1 MTINEKI
8 LREDPQCDSKL
19 WFSRKRGLRLR
30 GQKPLDTIGL
40 FLKETRKKTKESM
53 SESTKRRTIQ
63 ALSDELISQIA
74 AGEVIERPAS
84 VVKELVEN
92 AIDANSQNIEV
103 RLEAGGIKRIVVID
117 DGFGIAPEELVLAL
131 RRHATSKIHN
141 LAELESVAS
150 FGFRGE
156 ALASIASVARVEIT
170 SRTPESARAW
180 TLAENGVQPASGS
193 PGTRI
198 VVEDLFY
205 KTPARR
211 KFLKSESTEAS
222 HVRDCLLRL
231 ALSHP
236 AMSFRLFVDGR
247 NTLTLLQTS
256 PERRREAVMP
266 ADFVKA
272 SREVFSQAP
281 GMTLK
286 GAIGLPLIARARAD
300 AQFFFVNGRFVRDR
314 VLQHAIKA
322 AYADVL
328 HVAMQP
334 AFCLE
339 LDIDPAKVDVNVHP
353 QKTEV
358 RFRDSSLVHG
368 FVTHAVKEVLARIEI
383 DTETGEIHSSNTP
396 QGAPSTEI
404 PKGQSNWQGAF
415 SFAAREKSP
424 MSEASWKALY
434 SQTSASSVLPSDALA
449 IEPQE
454 GPLGHA
460 IAQLA
465 GVYIL
470 AENTSGL
477 VVVDMHAA
485 HERVTY
491 EKLKNEADSHLQVQM
506 LLVPVQVD
514 VNAEQMECFKLH
526 KEDLLGLG
534 LDLTQA
540 GETALLL
547 RSVPAVLTGA
557 SFDAATLVREVIDE
571 FSQFGDSDLTVQRR
585 NKCLA
590 TMACHGSVRANRILT
605 IPEMNALLRSMERT
619 ERSGECNH
627 GRPTW
632 REITLAEL
640 DAFFLRGK

>member
-1 MTINEKI
+1 
-8 LREDPQCDSKL
+8 
-19 WFSRKRGLRLR
+19 
-30 GQKPLDTIGL
+30 
-40 FLKETRKKTKESM
+40 M
-53 SESTKRRTIQ
+53 SESTNRRTIE

-92 AIDANSQNIEV
+92 AIDAESKNIEV

-180 TLAENGVQPASGS
+180 TLGEDGVQPASGA
-193 PGTRI
+193 PGTR
-198 VVEDLFY
+198 VLVEDLFY

-211 KFLKSESTEAS
+211 KFLKSEATEAS
-222 HVRDCLLRL
+222 HVRDQLLRL

-236 AMSFRLFVDGR
+236 SVSFRLFVDGR
-247 NTLTLLQTS
+247 NTLTLLESTD
-256 PERRREAVMP
+256 EKRREAVMP
-266 ADFVKA
+266 QEFAKA
-272 SREVFSQAP
+272 SREVFSQVP

-286 GAIGLPLIARARAD
+286 GAIGLPIAARTRAD

-322 AYADVL
+322 AYSDVL

-339 LDIDPAKVDVNVHP
+339 LTIDPARVDVNVHP

-368 FVTHAVKEVLARIEI
+368 FVTRAIKEVLARIEI
-383 DTETGEIHSSNTP
+383 DAETGEIQSSNTP
-396 QGAPSTEI
+396 QSTASDEI
-404 PKGQSNWQGAF
+404 SKGEFNWQRAS
-415 SFAAREKSP
+415 SFATRETSP
-424 MSEASWKALY
+424 ISEASWKALY
-434 SQTSASSVLPSDALA
+434 AKGNLPQNLPSDALS
-449 IEPQE
+449 IKPQE

-470 AENTSGL
+470 AENAQGL

-491 EKLKNEADSHLQVQM
+491 EKLKNEADDHREVQL
-506 LLVPVQVD
+506 LLVPLQVD
-514 VNAEQMECFKLH
+514 VSAEEMDAFKAN
-526 KEDLLGLG
+526 KENLVKLG
-534 LDLTQA
+534 LDITQA
-540 GETALLL
+540 GESSLLL
-547 RSVPAVLTGA
+547 RSVPAILAGA
-557 SFDAATLVREVIDE
+557 SFDEAALVREVLDE

-632 REITLAEL
+632 REISLAEL

>member
-1 MTINEKI
+1 M
-8 LREDPQCDSKL
+8 
-19 WFSRKRGLRLR
+19 R

-40 FLKETRKKTKESM
+40 FLKETGKKTKESM

-256 PERRREAVMP
+256 PEKRREAVMP

-286 GAIGLPLIARARAD
+286 GAIGLPLIARNRAD

-383 DTETGEIHSSNTP
+383 DAETGEIHSSNTP

-404 PKGQSNWQGAF
+404 PKSPSNWQGAF

-424 MSEASWKALY
+424 TSEASWKALY
-434 SQTSASSVLPSDALA
+434 AQTNASSVLPSDALA
-449 IEPQE
+449 IAPQE

>member
-1 MTINEKI
+1 M
-8 LREDPQCDSKL
+8 SK
-19 WFSRKRGLRLR
+19 
-30 GQKPLDTIGL
+30 PTN
-40 FLKETRKKTKESM
+40 
-53 SESTKRRTIQ
+53 RRSIQ
-63 ALSDELISQIA
+63 ALPDELISQIA

-92 AIDANSQNIEV
+92 AIDANSRNIEV

-117 DGFGIAPEELVLAL
+117 DGFGIEPSELVLAL

-156 ALASIASVARVEIT
+156 ALASVASVARIEIT
-170 SRTPESARAW
+170 SRTAESSQAW
-180 TLAENGVQPASGS
+180 TLAEDGVQPASGA
-193 PGTRI
+193 PGTRV

-222 HVRDCLLRL
+222 HVREQLVRL

-236 AMSFRLFVDGR
+236 SISFRLFVDAR
-247 NTLTLLQTS
+247 NTLTLLEAS
-256 PERRREAVMP
+256 PEKRREAVMP
-266 ADFVKA
+266 EDFAQA
-272 SREVFSQAP
+272 SREVFSQVP

-286 GAIGLPLIARARAD
+286 GAIGLPVIARTRAD

-339 LDIDPAKVDVNVHP
+339 LDIDPARVDVNVHP

-383 DTETGEIHSSNTP
+383 DAETGEIRSSNTP
-396 QGAPSTEI
+396 QESASEEI
-404 PKGQSNWQGAF
+404 PPSHPNWQ
-415 SFAAREKSP
+415 ARDSLQSRESSLKG
-424 MSEASWKALY
+424 EASWKALY
-434 SQTSASSVLPSDALA
+434 SQENISQICPSDSLA
-449 IEPQE
+449 IAPQE

-470 AENTSGL
+470 AENAQGL

-514 VNAEQMECFKLH
+514 ASPEQMECFKAH
-526 KEDLLGLG
+526 KEDLLALG

-557 SFDAATLVREVIDE
+557 SFDAATLVRDVLDE
-571 FSQFGDSDLTVQRR
+571 FSLFGNSDLTVQHR

-590 TMACHGSVRANRILT
+590 TIACHGSVRANRILT

-632 REITLAEL
+632 REITLAEF

>member
-1 MTINEKI
+1 
-8 LREDPQCDSKL
+8 
-19 WFSRKRGLRLR
+19 
-30 GQKPLDTIGL
+30 
-40 FLKETRKKTKESM
+40 M
-53 SESTKRRTIQ
+53 SESTNRRSIQ

-92 AIDANSQNIEV
+92 AIDAESKNIEV

-117 DGFGIAPEELVLAL
+117 DGFGIEPEELVLAL

-156 ALASIASVARVEIT
+156 ALASIHSVARVEIT
-170 SRTPESARAW
+170 SRTQDSDRAW
-180 TLAENGVQPASGS
+180 TLAQNGVQPASGA

-211 KFLKSESTEAS
+211 KFLKSEATEAS
-222 HVRDCLLRL
+222 HVKDCLLRL

-236 AMSFRLFVDGR
+236 SISFRLFVDGR
-247 NTLTLLQTS
+247 NTLTLLQS
-256 PERRREAVMP
+256 PPEKRREAVMP
-266 ADFVKA
+266 QEFAKA
-272 SREVFSQAP
+272 SRAVFSQAP
-281 GMTLK
+281 GMALK
-286 GAIGLPLIARARAD
+286 GAIGLPVVARTRAD

-339 LDIDPAKVDVNVHP
+339 LDIDPARVDVNVHP

-383 DTETGEIHSSNTP
+383 DEETGEIQSSNTP
-396 QGAPSTEI
+396 QGVHLDEF
-404 PKGQSNWQGAF
+404 PKSYSNGKAAS
-415 SFAAREKSP
+415 SFLSRDTSP
-424 MSEASWKALY
+424 ISEASWKALY
-434 SQTSASSVLPSDALA
+434 AQVNASSALA
-449 IEPQE
+449 SDTLAIAPLE

-470 AENTSGL
+470 AENAHGL

-514 VNAEQMECFKLH
+514 VNAEQLESFKAH

-547 RSVPAVLTGA
+547 RSVPAALTGA

-590 TMACHGSVRANRILT
+590 TIACHGSVRANRILT
-605 IPEMNALLRSMERT
+605 LPEMNALLRSMERT

-640 DAFFLRGK
+640 DTFFLRGK

>member
-1 MTINEKI
+1 
-8 LREDPQCDSKL
+8 
-19 WFSRKRGLRLR
+19 
-30 GQKPLDTIGL
+30 
-40 FLKETRKKTKESM
+40 M
-53 SESTKRRTIQ
+53 SEVTKRRTIQ

-117 DGFGIAPEELVLAL
+117 DGFGIEPEELVLAL

-170 SRTPESARAW
+170 SRTPESSRAW
-180 TLAENGVQPASGS
+180 SLAENGVQPASGA
-193 PGTRI
+193 PGTRV

-211 KFLKSESTEAS
+211 KFLKSEATEAS
-222 HVRDCLLRL
+222 HVKDQLCRL

-236 AMSFRLFVDGR
+236 SISFRLFVDGR
-247 NTLTLLQTS
+247 NTLTLLQAS
-256 PERRREAVMP
+256 PEKRREAVMP
-266 ADFVKA
+266 EEFSKA
-272 SREVFSQAP
+272 SRAVFSQAP

-286 GAIGLPLIARARAD
+286 GAIGLPLVARTRAD

-339 LDIDPAKVDVNVHP
+339 LDIDPTRVDVNVHP

-358 RFRDSSLVHG
+358 RFRESSLVHG

-383 DTETGEIHSSNTP
+383 DVETGEIHSSNTP
-396 QGAPSTEI
+396 EGATKP
-404 PKGQSNWQGAF
+404 QSSESHF
-415 SFAAREKSP
+415 SWNARASILPQKASP
-424 MSEASWKALY
+424 MSEVSWKALY
-434 SQTSASSVLPSDALA
+434 SQENASEICPSDALA
-449 IEPQE
+449 IAPQE

-470 AENTSGL
+470 AENSHGL

-514 VNAEQMECFKLH
+514 LSSEQMDAFKAH
-526 KEDLLGLG
+526 KENLLSLG

-540 GETALLL
+540 GEGALLL
-547 RSVPAVLTGA
+547 RSVPAILTGA
-557 SFDAATLVREVIDE
+557 SFDAAKLVREVLDE

-605 IPEMNALLRSMERT
+605 IAEMNALLRSMERT

-632 REITLAEL
+632 REITLSEL